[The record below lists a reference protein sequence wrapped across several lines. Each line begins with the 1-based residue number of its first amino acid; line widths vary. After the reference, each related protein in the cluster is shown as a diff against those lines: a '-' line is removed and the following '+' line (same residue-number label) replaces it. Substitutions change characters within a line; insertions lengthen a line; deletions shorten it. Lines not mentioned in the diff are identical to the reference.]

1 MSQMSPKLMELK
13 KMLGQ
18 QLLKMMM
25 EEEEETDLDHQVVGE
40 SESFS
45 SSLQVMAMFVDVVL

>member
-1 MSQMSPKLMELK
+1 MQLK

-25 EEEEETDLDHQVVGE
+25 VEEEETDLDHQVVGE

-45 SSLQVMAMFVDVVL
+45 SSLQVMGMFVDGVL

>member
-1 MSQMSPKLMELK
+1 
-13 KMLGQ
+13 MLGQ

-25 EEEEETDLDHQVVGE
+25 EEEETDLDHQVVGE

-45 SSLQVMAMFVDVVL
+45 SSLQVMGMFLDSVL

>member
-1 MSQMSPKLMELK
+1 
-13 KMLGQ
+13 MLGQ

-25 EEEEETDLDHQVVGE
+25 EEEETDLDHQVVGE

-45 SSLQVMAMFVDVVL
+45 SSLQVMAMFVDDIF